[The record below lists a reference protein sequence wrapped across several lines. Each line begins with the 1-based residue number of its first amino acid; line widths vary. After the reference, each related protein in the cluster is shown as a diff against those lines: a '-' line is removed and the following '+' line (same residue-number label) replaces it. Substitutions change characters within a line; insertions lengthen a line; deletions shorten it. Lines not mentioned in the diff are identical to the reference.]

1 MDRPG
6 LALGCRARTRR
17 RTAASR
23 GSVCRAAAQPLGAS
37 PLYAKIQEV
46 RARLFVTGIAQLRP
60 LRDNIRVPE
69 NAAVG
74 NLYRREKTSVTHYEP
89 ANSFET
95 PRFSGVRTFMRLPNT
110 QDLENADVAIVG
122 APFDTGASFRAGA
135 RFGPEGIRSAS
146 HLLRPY
152 NPSQDISI
160 FEHLSVVDY
169 GDVPVV
175 PGFIEESYERIAEG
189 LEEIHRAGVVPIVLG
204 GDHSIA
210 LPELRAA
217 AAVHGPLALVQF
229 DSHADTW
236 DAYFGQKYNHGTP
249 FRRAVEEGL
258 LDTSRSIQVGMRGS
272 LYASGDLELSRG
284 LGFGL
289 VPTDEVREL
298 GIPAVIERVRE
309 RVGDARI
316 YVSFDVDF
324 VDPAFA
330 PGTGTPEIG
339 GFTSREAQEFVRG
352 LAGLDI
358 VGCDIVEV
366 LPPYDSAQIT
376 ALLAANVAH
385 EFLSLFGLGRKNS
398 G

>member
-1 MDRPG
+1 MV
-6 LALGCRARTRR
+6 
-17 RTAASR
+17 S
-23 GSVCRAAAQPLGAS
+23 
-37 PLYAKIQEV
+37 
-46 RARLFVTGIAQLRP
+46 
-60 LRDNIRVPE
+60 
-69 NAAVG
+69 
-74 NLYRREKTSVTHYEP
+74 YEP
-89 ANSFET
+89 ANSFQT
-95 PRFSGVRTFMRLPNT
+95 PRFSGVRTFMRLPNVR
-110 QDLENADVAIVG
+110 DLQNSDVAIVG
-122 APFDTGASFRAGA
+122 APFDTGASFRVGA

-175 PGFIEESYERIAEG
+175 PGFIEESYERITAG

-236 DAYFGQKYNHGTP
+236 DAYFGKKYNHGTV

-258 LDTSRSIQVGMRGS
+258 LVAEHSIQVGMRGS
-272 LYASGDLELSRG
+272 LYDSGDLQVS
-284 LGFGL
+284 
-289 VPTDEVREL
+289 REL
-298 GIPAVIERVRE
+298 GFDLVTTDAVRKLGVGETIARIRE
-309 RVGDARI
+309 RVGDAKV

-330 PGTGTPEIG
+330 PGTGTPEVG
-339 GFTSREAQEFVRG
+339 GFSSREAQEFVRG
-352 LAGLDI
+352 LAGTRI
-358 VGCDIVEV
+358 VGCDVVEV
-366 LPPYDSAQIT
+366 YPQYDGPGQVT
-376 ALLAANVAH
+376 ALLAANIAF
-385 EFLSLFGLGRKNS
+385 EFLSQIAGASRRKN
-398 G
+398 GG

>member
-1 MDRPG
+1 M
-6 LALGCRARTRR
+6 
-17 RTAASR
+17 
-23 GSVCRAAAQPLGAS
+23 
-37 PLYAKIQEV
+37 V
-46 RARLFVTGIAQLRP
+46 R
-60 LRDNIRVPE
+60 
-69 NAAVG
+69 
-74 NLYRREKTSVTHYEP
+74 YEP

-95 PRFSGVRTFMRLPNT
+95 PRFSGVRTFMRLPNV
-110 QDLENADVAIVG
+110 QDLENADAAIVG

-160 FEHLSVVDY
+160 FEHLSAIDY

-189 LEEIHRAGVVPIVLG
+189 LEEIHRAEVVPIVLG

-236 DAYFGQKYNHGTP
+236 DAYFEKKYNHGTV

-258 LDTSRSIQVGMRGS
+258 LKPERSIQVGMRGS
-272 LYASGDLELSRG
+272 LYASGDLEAS
-284 LGFGL
+284 
-289 VPTDEVREL
+289 REL
-298 GIPAVIERVRE
+298 GFDLVTTDGVRKLGIEETIARIRE
-309 RVGDARI
+309 RVGDAKA

-330 PGTGTPEIG
+330 PGTGTPEVG
-339 GFTSREAQEFVRG
+339 GFSSREAQEFVRG
-352 LAGLDI
+352 LAGTQI
-358 VGCDIVEV
+358 VGCDVVEV
-366 LPPYDSAQIT
+366 YPQYDGPGQVT
-376 ALLAANVAH
+376 ALLAANVAF
-385 EFLSLFGLGRKNS
+385 ELLSQIASASR
-398 G
+398 

>member
-1 MDRPG
+1 MV
-6 LALGCRARTRR
+6 
-17 RTAASR
+17 S
-23 GSVCRAAAQPLGAS
+23 
-37 PLYAKIQEV
+37 
-46 RARLFVTGIAQLRP
+46 
-60 LRDNIRVPE
+60 
-69 NAAVG
+69 
-74 NLYRREKTSVTHYEP
+74 YEP

-95 PRFSGVRTFMRLPNT
+95 PRFSGVRTFMRLPNV
-110 QDLENADVAIVG
+110 QDLQNSDVAIVG
-122 APFDTGASFRAGA
+122 APFDTGASFRVGA

-175 PGFIEESYERIAEG
+175 PGFIEESYERITAG

-236 DAYFGQKYNHGTP
+236 DAYFGKKYNHGTV

-258 LDTSRSIQVGMRGS
+258 LVAEHSIQVGMRGS
-272 LYASGDLELSRG
+272 LYDSGDLQVS
-284 LGFGL
+284 
-289 VPTDEVREL
+289 REL
-298 GIPAVIERVRE
+298 GFDLVTTDAVRKLGVDETIARIRE
-309 RVGDARI
+309 RVGDTMV

-330 PGTGTPEIG
+330 PGTGTPEVG
-339 GFTSREAQEFVRG
+339 GFSSREAQEFVRG
-352 LAGLDI
+352 LAGTRI
-358 VGCDIVEV
+358 VGCDVVEV
-366 LPPYDSAQIT
+366 YPQYDGPGQVT
-376 ALLAANVAH
+376 ALLAANIAF
-385 EFLSLFGLGRKNS
+385 EFLSQIASASRRKN
-398 G
+398 GG